1 MAYKIYPTSKFSR
14 GVAHFYK
21 PPSSLVLQLKE
32 LGLAGSLHGQKAWE
46 ELAEDPFRGLR
57 AGPVIFSPFL
67 FPQDESQR
75 FGTRKKLNN
84 LKTAL
89 LNERR
94 SVFIEE
100 NSKTLHH
107 EIGAKQFSEMPAA

>member
-21 PPSSLVLQLKE
+21 RSISLMLQLKE

-57 AGPVIFSPFL
+57 AGPVTFSPFL
-67 FPQDESQR
+67 FFPASRNPEHLGVASQILE
-75 FGTRKKLNN
+75 KQQ
-84 LKTAL
+84 
-89 LNERR
+89 
-94 SVFIEE
+94 
-100 NSKTLHH
+100 SKT
-107 EIGAKQFSEMPAA
+107 GA

>member
-21 PPSSLVLQLKE
+21 RAISLMLQLKE

-57 AGPVIFSPFL
+57 AGPVTFSPFL
-67 FPQDESQR
+67 FFLPVQTPNGFAWLVKS
-75 FGTRKKLNN
+75 
-84 LKTAL
+84 
-89 LNERR
+89 
-94 SVFIEE
+94 
-100 NSKTLHH
+100 
-107 EIGAKQFSEMPAA
+107 